1 MPRLTAALTVVAIA
15 SGVFLGACAA
25 EQRETASNP
34 GVTLQPL
41 QAAEAYATVAQDME
55 IAGDIPS
62 AIRNYKLAREADPVA
77 YQWVAHR
84 LAILHAEQGDMVA
97 ADIEFRR
104 AWRLNPNDPA
114 VIADWAMVFEEG

>member
-1 MPRLTAALTVVAIA
+1 MHRLTTAAALGAVVPAL
-15 SGVFLGACAA
+15 FFGACAA
-25 EQRETASNP
+25 EQRETAPNP
-34 GVTLQPL
+34 GVTLQPM
-41 QAAEAYATVAQDME
+41 QAAMAYASVAQDME

-62 AIRNYKLAREADPVA
+62 AIHNYERAREADPVA

-114 VIADWAMVFEEG
+114 VLADWAAVFEEG